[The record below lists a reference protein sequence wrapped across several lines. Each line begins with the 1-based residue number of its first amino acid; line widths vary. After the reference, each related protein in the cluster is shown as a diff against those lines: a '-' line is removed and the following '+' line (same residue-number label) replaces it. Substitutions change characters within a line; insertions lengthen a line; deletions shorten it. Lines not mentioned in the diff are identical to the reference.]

1 MFNRKIISE
10 LVKWAEN
17 PRRKPLVLRGA
28 RQVGKTTVV
37 NIFSKHFDQY
47 IYLNLELAEDRKVF
61 EDFQNVETLLD
72 AIFFLKKRN
81 KGKGRTLLFIDEIQ
95 EAPKAIAQL
104 RYFYEQ
110 VPELWVMAAGSL
122 LETLFD
128 KDINFPVGRVTY
140 MVVRPV
146 SFVEFLEAL
155 GEKNA
160 LAQWKNVPIADFAH
174 DKLLELFHRYALIG
188 GMPEIVDTYAATKDI
203 VGLQP
208 VYESLLVSYLEDVE
222 KYARNQSLAEVMRH
236 AIRSSFAEAGQRIKF
251 QGFGRSNYG
260 SREMGEAIRT
270 LERAMLVNLVYPA
283 TQVTLPI
290 LEDRKKSPRL
300 QVLDTGLLNHF
311 AGLQKEVLG
320 AKDLNSIYQGGITEH
335 IVGQELL
342 ASSFNVL
349 GGLHFWVREKRT
361 SSAEIDFLYLY
372 NNLLIPL
379 EVKSGATG
387 KLKSLHI
394 FMDRA
399 PHTIAIRLYSGKF
412 QIDKLTTIS
421 GKAFF
426 LLNLP
431 YYLVAQIDIYL
442 DWFFTAYPDRI
453 E

>member
-1 MFNRKIISE
+1 MFNRTIISE

-72 AIFFLKKRN
+72 AIFFLKKKN

-251 QGFGRSNYG
+251 QGFGRSHYG

-311 AGLQKEVLG
+311 AGLQKEVLV

-412 QIDKLTTIS
+412 QIDKLTTVS

>member
-1 MFNRKIISE
+1 MFNRAIISE

-28 RQVGKTTVV
+28 RQVGKTTVA
-37 NIFSKHFDQY
+37 NLFSKHFDQY

-72 AIFFLKKRN
+72 AIFFLKDKS
-81 KGKGRTLLFIDEIQ
+81 KSEGSTLLFIDEIQ
-95 EAPKAIAQL
+95 EAPQAIAQL

-110 VPELWVMAAGSL
+110 VPELWMMAAGSL

-155 GEKNA
+155 GETNA
-160 LAQWKNVPIADFAH
+160 LEQWKNVPIADFAH

-290 LEDRKKSPRL
+290 LEDRKKFPRL

-320 AKDLNSIYQGGITEH
+320 TKDLNSIYQGGITEH

-412 QIDKLTTIS
+412 QIDKLTTVS

-442 DWFFTAYPDRI
+442 DWFFTAYPNRI

>member
-1 MFNRKIISE
+1 MFNRTIISE
-10 LVKWAEN
+10 LVKWAEK

-28 RQVGKTTVV
+28 RQVGKTTVA
-37 NIFSKHFDQY
+37 NLFSKNFDQY

-72 AIFFLKKRN
+72 AIFFLKDKSRSE
-81 KGKGRTLLFIDEIQ
+81 GRTLLFIDEIQ
-95 EAPKAIAQL
+95 EAPQAIEQL

-122 LETLFD
+122 LETLFN

-155 GEKNA
+155 GETNA
-160 LAQWKNVPIADFAH
+160 LEQWKNVPIADFAH

-188 GMPEIVDTYAATKDI
+188 GMPEVVDTYAATKDI

-320 AKDLNSIYQGGITEH
+320 TKDLNSIYQGGITGH

-412 QIDKLTTIS
+412 QIDKLTTVN

-431 YYLVAQIDIYL
+431 YYLVAQIDSYL
-442 DWFFTAYPDRI
+442 NWFLTAYPDRI
-453 E
+453 D